1 MDNQQS
7 PAVLLPPTIPSN
19 WTPTGDWAAIFNSF
33 CSLFLANTTV
43 NIPGLGEVTPT
54 QITAILAS
62 IQAIQNQINALA
74 INIQTGTLTPS
85 VGSVAINN
93 VTFPTAMPNANY
105 IISIVFVTN
114 GVPTAVDQAWT
125 LVSGSQ
131 STTGFSFY
139 TFLTAGEAISQI
151 NYTVYSVTSTT

>member
-62 IQAIQNQINALA
+62 IQAIQNQLNALA
-74 INIQTGTLTPS
+74 INVQTGTVTPS
-85 VGSVAINN
+85 TGITQNAVNFSS
-93 VTFPTAMPNANY
+93 AMPNSTY
-105 IISIVFVTN
+105 LISIIFIET
-114 GVPTAVDQAWT
+114 GTPTTTPPSWS
-125 LVSGSQ
+125 LVAGSQ
-131 STTGFSFY
+131 ATTGFSFW
-139 TFLTAGEAISQI
+139 TNIASTSDISSIQ
-151 NYTVYSVTSTT
+151 YTVTSITST